1 MRRIRAFIRRVP
13 AGPVAI
19 ALLMVGVLVL
29 VNLYGT
35 NGTAEHAAPSEP
47 VGIPPQ
53 LPADEH
59 GMPTPSAVTD
69 VPPSASPGPT
79 TAPAE
84 PQTSPRPADPPAATP
99 ANPGTGQ
106 NQPQNV
112 RTDPPAGRTGGNGQQ
127 NGQGQDNGNGNG
139 NGNNPGTPAAPRL
152 RVVSVLLTS
161 DHAAGTYVRC
171 SGRDEVVI
179 AATILVD
186 GGQGDVVYQ
195 WVFDGSR
202 AWPPDLLQ
210 FTGSGQRQQ
219 SLQIPWPVGIKYG
232 GAHVQGTVQL
242 RILQPVM
249 YAQTQRIALDVV
261 CV

>member
-1 MRRIRAFIRRVP
+1 MRTIRAFIRRVP
-13 AGPVAI
+13 AGPVVI

-59 GMPTPSAVTD
+59 GVPTPSAATD
-69 VPPSASPGPT
+69 VPPSAAAPGPT
-79 TAPAE
+79 ATPAD
-84 PQTSPRPADPPAATP
+84 PQTSPRPADPPAGTRAATP
-99 ANPGTGQ
+99 GDPGAGQ
-106 NQPQNV
+106 NTPQSV
-112 RTDPPAGRTGGNGQQ
+112 RTDPPAGQQGGNS
-127 NGQGQDNGNGNG
+127 QGQDNGTD
-139 NGNNPGTPAAPRL
+139 PGTPVAPRL

-161 DHAAGTYVRC
+161 DHAAGSYVRC
-171 SGRDEVVI
+171 AGRDEVVI
-179 AATILVD
+179 AATILAD
-186 GGQGDVVYQ
+186 GGQGAVVYQ

-210 FTGSGQRQQ
+210 FTGSGPRQQ
-219 SLQIPWPVGIKYG
+219 SLQIPWPVGVKYS
-232 GAHVQGTVQL
+232 GARIQGTVQL

-249 YAQTQRIALDVV
+249 YAQTQRISLDVV